1 VPDDFDDRLRAAAF
15 AYLTNKVAHTGGL
28 VSREELASFEFE
40 GVRRLIA
47 PQQGIWAPRGMDSA
61 LSILTTFSAS
71 PEHRPYEDEEG
82 PDGFL
87 RYKWRGLDPLL
98 SDNRHLRSA
107 MEQAKPLVWLHGV
120 APGVYEPAFP
130 VWLVGEER
138 DQHQFVVALDETLR
152 DQWSPDLMERSPF
165 DPVRRYAHVVVRTRL
180 HQRVFRGQV
189 LVAYARQCALC
200 RLRHQA
206 LLDAAHIKED
216 RDGGEPI
223 VTNGVAMCAIHHRA
237 FDADVLGLRPDY
249 VVEINA
255 EVLREHD
262 GPTLQ
267 HALQGLHGQ
276 AITLP
281 RRRRDHP
288 NRILLEERYERFRAA
303 G

>member
-1 VPDDFDDRLRAAAF
+1 
-15 AYLTNKVAHTGGL
+15 
-28 VSREELASFEFE
+28 
-40 GVRRLIA
+40 
-47 PQQGIWAPRGMDSA
+47 MDSA

-87 RYKWRGLDPLL
+87 RYKWRGIDPQL
-98 SDNRHLRSA
+98 SDNRHLRKRHAANTS
-107 MEQAKPLVWLHGV
+107 GFCCSI
-120 APGVYEPAFP
+120 APGAYEPAFP

-152 DQWSPDLMERSPF
+152 DQWSPDLMERPPF
-165 DPVRRYAHVVVRTRL
+165 DPVRRYAQVVVRTRL

-200 RLRHQA
+200 RLRRQA

-255 EVLREHD
+255 EVLTEHD
-262 GPTLQ
+262 GPILQ
-267 HALQGLHGQ
+267 HALQALHGQ

-288 NRILLEERYERFRAA
+288 NHSLLEERYERFRAA